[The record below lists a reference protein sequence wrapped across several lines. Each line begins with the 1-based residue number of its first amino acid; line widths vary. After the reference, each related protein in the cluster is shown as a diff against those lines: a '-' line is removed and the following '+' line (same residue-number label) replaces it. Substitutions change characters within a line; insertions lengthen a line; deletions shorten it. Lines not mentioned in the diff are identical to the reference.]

1 MNLVLK
7 LILAHLI
14 GDFLLQSDG
23 WIKDK
28 ESRKWR
34 SSKLLLHAL
43 IHGGLVFV
51 FLLPYSLN
59 EYILAAPFIFILH
72 WIIDASKLQYQG
84 GNGSKRRVWFV
95 MDQLAHYLVIGAV
108 WYYYEGTGY
117 FFEFLNNDQFLLSA
131 VSILFLAHPSSMI
144 IKILISGWSPEE
156 QGDKEHSLDNAG
168 KYIGILERLFVFG
181 FIITN
186 NWEGIGFLLA
196 AKSVFRFGDLNKAKD
211 RNLTEYILIGTLIS
225 FGFAMLTGILYL
237 YFS

>member
-1 MNLVLK
+1 MILVLK
-7 LILAHLI
+7 LLLAHLI

-43 IHGGLVFV
+43 IHGGLVFI
-51 FLLPYSLN
+51 FLLPGSTN
-59 EYILAAPFIFILH
+59 EYLLAAPFIFVFH
-72 WIIDASKLQYQG
+72 WLIDASKLQYQG
-84 GNGSKRRVWFV
+84 NKGSKRRTWFV
-95 MDQLAHYLVIGAV
+95 MDQIAHFLVIATV
-108 WYYYEGTGY
+108 WYYYEGDIEV
-117 FFEFLNNDQFLLSA
+117 FEFLSNEQFLLTI
-131 VSILFLAHPSSMI
+131 VSVFFLAQPSSMI
-144 IKILISGWSPEE
+144 IKILISGWSPDEE
-156 QGDKEHSLDNAG
+156 EDKDHSLDNAG

-237 YFS
+237 YLS